1 VRRSLRLLRRRW
13 SELEPLERSFS
24 LGSRLFVAVLPLSL
38 VAQQLTIRDT
48 SLGEL
53 LTAAFRLEGAGR
65 ATAETLFAPPA
76 ELGAGLGLFAILV
89 LLLALRGFARGIQR
103 LYTDLWY
110 VRLPGPIA
118 IAWQFIW
125 ATWLVLYVV
134 ADITLAGI
142 RVDGEGLAWVTIV
155 GSLAL
160 YVLMWAI
167 TPMLLLARR
176 VPFRRMAPTI
186 VLTAV
191 AIAVF
196 DAVSRLYFP
205 SIATENAERYGLIG
219 FAFSLLGWFFI
230 NQTVVVTSALLG
242 AVLDE
247 LRQPRQE
254 PTALVSGSVPGTAD
268 A

>member
-1 VRRSLRLLRRRW
+1 M
-13 SELEPLERSFS
+13 EPLERSFS

-53 LTAAFRLEGAGR
+53 LTAAFRLEGSGR
-65 ATAETLFAPPA
+65 SAAETLFAPPA

-118 IAWQFIW
+118 IASQLIW
-125 ATWLVLYVV
+125 AFWLVLYVV

-142 RVDGEGLAWVTIV
+142 RVGGEGLAWVTVV

-160 YVLMWAI
+160 YVLMWAL
-167 TPMLLLARR
+167 TPMLLLAHR

-196 DAVSRLYFP
+196 DAVSRHYFP

-219 FAFSLLGWFFI
+219 FAFSLLSWFFI
-230 NQTVVVTSALLG
+230 NQTVVVIAALLG
-242 AVLDE
+242 AVFDE
-247 LRQPRQE
+247 LRQPRRD
-254 PTALVSGSVPGTAD
+254 TAAVMGSIAPHLAD
-268 A
+268 V